1 MEPRIG
7 NKFRVGRKLGSGSF
21 GEIYLGSLLS
31 IPPAG
36 RSRLRPKSIVF
47 CRIFSFFLTSSVCA
61 GTNVQTN
68 EEVAI
73 KLVSLLLD
81 VNFYVN
87 LVSIAS
93 DVGIYCRRDA
103 EVELNARFGGNPHD
117 FLGFGLIPF

>member
-1 MEPRIG
+1 
-7 NKFRVGRKLGSGSF
+7 
-21 GEIYLGSLLS
+21 
-31 IPPAG
+31 
-36 RSRLRPKSIVF
+36 
-47 CRIFSFFLTSSVCA
+47 
-61 GTNVQTN
+61 VQTN